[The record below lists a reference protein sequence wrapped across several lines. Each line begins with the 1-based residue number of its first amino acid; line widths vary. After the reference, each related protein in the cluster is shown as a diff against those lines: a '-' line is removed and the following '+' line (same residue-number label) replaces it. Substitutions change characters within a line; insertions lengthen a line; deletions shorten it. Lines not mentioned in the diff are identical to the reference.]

1 MGLRKLVGI
10 SLLVMG
16 IPFYAQAVEYYR
28 YIDDNGITV
37 ISRQGVPPNYIGNGY
52 DVLNERGRVIRTI
65 PRAPTAQERQQMQEA
80 KQQAQYD
87 RHLLRLYSTPEDVER
102 ARDRKLVEIDGL
114 IALVRGNL
122 HSVTSNKAQLLSK
135 AANMERSGKKVPED
149 ILLEIDKH
157 EKTETKY
164 LRDIEQYVLQKA
176 DIERG
181 FAQDKQ
187 RIMQL
192 LGKK

>member
-1 MGLRKLVGI
+1 MALRKILSILILIVGMPV
-10 SLLVMG
+10 S
-16 IPFYAQAVEYYR
+16 AQAVEYYR
-28 YIDDNGITV
+28 YLDDNGITV

-65 PRAPTAQERQQMQEA
+65 PRAPTAAEREEMQEA
-80 KQQAQYD
+80 KKQALYD
-87 RHLLRLYSTPEDVER
+87 RHLLRLYSTPQDVDR
-102 ARDRKLVEIDGL
+102 ARDRKLTEIEGL

-135 AANMERSGKKVPED
+135 AANMERSGQKVPDD
-149 ILLEIDKH
+149 ILQGIDKY
-157 EKTETKY
+157 ETNEAKY
-164 LRDIEQYVLQKA
+164 LKDIEQYTLQKT
-176 DIERG
+176 DVEQD

-187 RIMQL
+187 RVMQL

>member
-1 MGLRKLVGI
+1 MRLRKLIGI
-10 SLLVMG
+10 SIFALGV
-16 IPFYAQAVEYYR
+16 PFCAQAVEYYR
-28 YIDDNGITV
+28 YVDDNGITV
-37 ISRQGVPPNYIGNGY
+37 ISRQGVPPNYIGKGY

-65 PRAPTAQERQQMQEA
+65 PRAPTAEEHQRMQEA

-135 AANMERSGKKVPED
+135 AANMERSGKKIPADV
-149 ILLEIDKH
+149 LQEIDKY
-157 EKTETKY
+157 EKTEAKY
-164 LRDIEQYVLQKA
+164 LRDIEQYTEQKA
-176 DIERG
+176 GVERN

>member
-1 MGLRKLVGI
+1 MALRKILSILILIVGMPV
-10 SLLVMG
+10 S
-16 IPFYAQAVEYYR
+16 AQAVEYYR
-28 YIDDNGITV
+28 YLDDNGITV

-65 PRAPTAQERQQMQEA
+65 PRAPTAAEREEMQEA
-80 KQQAQYD
+80 KKQALYD
-87 RHLLRLYSTPEDVER
+87 RHLLRLYSTPQDVDR
-102 ARDRKLVEIDGL
+102 ARDRKLTEIEGL

-135 AANMERSGKKVPED
+135 AANMERSGQKVPD
-149 ILLEIDKH
+149 DVLQGIDKY
-157 EKTETKY
+157 EKAETKY
-164 LRDIEQYVLQKA
+164 LKDIEQYTLQKTGVEQ
-176 DIERG
+176 D

-187 RIMQL
+187 RVMQL